1 MVVQSTCYHI
11 LKKHLKNLFME
22 DYIPLSIG
30 FRQQFCTCHT
40 LINTTE
46 KKRNVLD
53 DRNIVCGVFYG
64 LTKSFWYW
72 SQGTVSKIE
81 SIWDSLDFK
90 WLAYILSVVVSMDP

>member
-1 MVVQSTCYHI
+1 M
-11 LKKHLKNLFME
+11 K

-53 DRNIVCGVFYG
+53 DRNIVCGVFCG
-64 LTKSFWYW
+64 LKKSFWY
-72 SQGTVSKIE
+72 
-81 SIWDSLDFK
+81 
-90 WLAYILSVVVSMDP
+90 